1 MSYDSILKQIKIFK
15 KEKKL
20 RHVDDFQTNKPNL
33 LNFDKFKDIINILD
47 YKPKETNKEFVEM
60 RQLPINK
67 SSQMTFGKQEFQFNE
82 SISVIKSN
90 LLDTEESKSTINYD
104 YKSSDL
110 DKEIFKKNI
119 NKILDS
125 YDSTQVS
132 KDSLSNILSSYKNK
146 PDNIFSYQEYL
157 INTINKKPQKQV
169 KTMKDLVSLFKDKPS
184 DSSNILSYV
193 SKIKGK
199 NKIANTN
206 LIENS
211 EKDILSNINISNIR
225 YFKSN

>member
-15 KEKKL
+15 KDKKL
-20 RHVDDFQTNKPNL
+20 KHVEDCLIIKPNPI
-33 LNFDKFKDIINILD
+33 NNHKFKDIINILEN
-47 YKPKETNKEFVEM
+47 KPVGSTRESLEM

-67 SSQMTFGKQEFQFNE
+67 SSQMTFGKQEFQINE

-90 LLDTEESKSTINYD
+90 HLETEESKSTINYD

-125 YDSTQVS
+125 YDSAQVS
-132 KDSLSNILSSYKNK
+132 RDSLSNILSSYRNK
-146 PDNIFSYQEYL
+146 SDNIFSYQEYL
-157 INTINKKPQKQV
+157 INTINRKPQKQV
-169 KTMKDLVSLFKDKPS
+169 KTMKDLVCLFKDKPS
-184 DSSNILSYV
+184 DTTNVLNYM

-199 NKIANTN
+199 NKISSSN
-206 LIENS
+206 LIDNS